1 MASSKL
7 IDIGVKL
14 GKQLGANTNKFLGT
28 RSNIN
33 FLGKGPDEGKLFQQD
48 INTEVLANIELKSA
62 LPQIETSLGYLTA
75 GKLNDIQANKLID
88 NLTKMNDFYYPITGD
103 SIANVTDMASR
114 TGGLTR
120 GGLDSLRG
128 LGLKNLD
135 NAKDAEGLAAL
146 RDRTGDNNVPLRS
159 MSEILRN
166 PRKMADEAAFP
177 GETFNAAK
185 AAAAESPLMSRIA
198 DRVKN
203 IQTQTNDASAI
214 METIPKNE
222 IPGKTASAREFLLN
236 ALKDE
241 NVNRTVF
248 RDVVSPQDLKAI
260 TEGGG
265 GVDMDPIVLVQKYF
279 GPRVAELLPS
289 NATVE
294 DIAIFSQRILN
305 NATDAKG
312 LRPTDPGFDKYTL
325 KIEESIKP
333 NPDGLP
339 FAEGG
344 RARVGFRG
352 GGADMGDP
360 GRASERAERGYG
372 QTADTGSRS
381 GTNDYSNAVQNLNHM
396 AKLPG
401 IYDGGPNYTFNDAG
415 FRGPLYGTNGITS
428 VNRVTD
434 GSLTVGYN
442 DDDDEENKTINNID
456 TSILGPLTLDALNSV
471 TAHNKMNEDT
481 AKLIAEGK
489 YAEGGRANYRF
500 GGLTKSLLKK
510 LNTKKIKAAV
520 DDIFPSGDYKY
531 DAEMAAEA
539 LVENNPKLFGGQLY
553 DDLDDMIRSDV
564 YGLVLKELSQRNA
577 LKMQATRAARSQGPV
592 VDTTITEAVTPRGF
606 SLNVER
612 AMSELN
618 IPREEAERIA
628 RLSSDQ
634 QKAALDIYLN
644 RSNAQGVQLMNYNP
658 KKFDA
663 AKGGLAKILEI

>member
-33 FLGKGPDEGKLFQQD
+33 FLGRGPDEGKLFQLD
-48 INTEVLANIELKSA
+48 INTDVLANLDLKSA

-88 NLTKMNDFYYPITGD
+88 NLTKMNDFFYPITGD
-103 SIANVTDMASR
+103 SVANVTDLATR

-120 GGLDSLRG
+120 GGLESLRG

-135 NAKDAEGLAAL
+135 NVE
-146 RDRTGDNNVPLRS
+146 
-159 MSEILRN
+159 
-166 PRKMADEAAFP
+166 
-177 GETFNAAK
+177 
-185 AAAAESPLMSRIA
+185 AAAAKSPLMSRVA

-236 ALKDE
+236 ALKDD
-241 NVNRTVF
+241 NANRTVF

-312 LRPTDPGFDKYTL
+312 LRPTDPGFDKLTL

-339 FAEGG
+339 FADGG
-344 RARVGFRG
+344 RARVGFKG

-396 AKLPG
+396 AKIPG
-401 IYDGGPNYTFNDAG
+401 IDDGGPNYTFNDAG

-442 DDDDEENKTINNID
+442 DDDEEENKTINNID
-456 TSILGPLTLDALNSV
+456 TSILGPLTLDAANSIKSRNDLNAA
-471 TAHNKMNEDT
+471 TFKELNLAD
-481 AKLIAEGK
+481 
-489 YAEGGRANYRF
+489 GGRANYRF

-553 DDLDDMIRSDV
+553 EDLDDMVRSDV

-612 AMSELN
+612 AVSELN

-634 QKAALDIYLN
+634 QKAALQTYLD
-644 RSNAQGVQLMNYNP
+644 RDLGQRFALSEYNP

>member
-62 LPQIETSLGYLTA
+62 LPEIETSLGYLTA

-120 GGLDSLRG
+120 GGLESLRG

-135 NAKDAEGLAAL
+135 NVIDDLPPPGSRGGLDDIAAPVMNY
-146 RDRTGDNNVPLRS
+146 GDKGS
-159 MSEILRN
+159 GS
-166 PRKMADEAAFP
+166 
-177 GETFNAAK
+177 
-185 AAAAESPLMSRIA
+185 LMSRLSSRLKGI
-198 DRVKN
+198 D
-203 IQTQTNDASAI
+203 NDTSVSGKSFLDKMAEVTSRSAPLEETAI
-214 METIPKNE
+214 MKTIPKNE

-236 ALKDE
+236 ALKDD

-265 GVDMDPIVLVQKYF
+265 GVELDPIVLVQKYF

-294 DIAIFSQRILN
+294 EVSIFTQRILN

-312 LRPTDPGFDKYTL
+312 LRPTDPGFDKLTL

-339 FAEGG
+339 FA
-344 RARVGFRG
+344 
-352 GGADMGDP
+352 D
-360 GRASERAERGYG
+360 
-372 QTADTGSRS
+372 
-381 GTNDYSNAVQNLNHM
+381 
-396 AKLPG
+396 
-401 IYDGGPNYTFNDAG
+401 
-415 FRGPLYGTNGITS
+415 
-428 VNRVTD
+428 
-434 GSLTVGYN
+434 
-442 DDDDEENKTINNID
+442 
-456 TSILGPLTLDALNSV
+456 
-471 TAHNKMNEDT
+471 
-481 AKLIAEGK
+481 
-489 YAEGGRANYRF
+489 GGRANYRF

-531 DAEMAAEA
+531 DAEMAAES
-539 LVENNPKLFGGQLY
+539 LVEMNPKLFGGQLY

-612 AMSELN
+612 AVSELN

-634 QKAALDIYLN
+634 QKAALQTYLD
-644 RSNAQGVQLMNYNP
+644 RDLGQRFALSEYNP

>member
-88 NLTKMNDFYYPITGD
+88 NLTKMNDFYYPITGN
-103 SIANVTDMASR
+103 SIANVTDLATR
-114 TGGLTR
+114 TGGLTK

-146 RDRTGDNNVPLRS
+146 RARTGDNNVPLRS

-185 AAAAESPLMSRIA
+185 AAAAESPLMSRVA

-222 IPGKTASAREFLLN
+222 IPGKTASAREFLFN
-236 ALKDE
+236 ALKKE
-241 NVNRTVF
+241 NPNQTTFADIVDPV
-248 RDVVSPQDLKAI
+248 DAKLI
-260 TEGGG
+260 LEGGG
-265 GVDMDPIVLVQKYF
+265 GVDGDPIVLIQKYF
-279 GPRVAELLPS
+279 GPRVAEMMPA
-289 NATVE
+289 NASSEEMV
-294 DIAIFSQRILN
+294 IFTNRVLN
-305 NATDAKG
+305 NVVDAKG
-312 LRPTDPGFDKYTL
+312 AKPTDTTFDSFTARFVEDL
-325 KIEESIKP
+325 A
-333 NPDGLP
+333 D
-339 FAEGG
+339 GG
-344 RARVGFRG
+344 RAG
-352 GGADMGDP
+352 
-360 GRASERAERGYG
+360 
-372 QTADTGSRS
+372 
-381 GTNDYSNAVQNLNHM
+381 
-396 AKLPG
+396 
-401 IYDGGPNYTFNDAG
+401 
-415 FRGPLYGTNGITS
+415 
-428 VNRVTD
+428 
-434 GSLTVGYN
+434 
-442 DDDDEENKTINNID
+442 
-456 TSILGPLTLDALNSV
+456 
-471 TAHNKMNEDT
+471 
-481 AKLIAEGK
+481 
-489 YAEGGRANYRF
+489 YRF

-606 SLNVER
+606 SLNVEK

-628 RLSSDQ
+628 RLSSDE

-644 RSNAQGVQLMNYNP
+644 RSTAQGVQLMNYNP

>member
-128 LGLKNLD
+128 LNLKNLD

-146 RDRTGDNNVPLRS
+146 RARTGDNNVPLRS
-159 MSEILRN
+159 MSEILAN

-185 AAAAESPLMSRIA
+185 AAAAESPLMSRLG

-203 IQTQTNDASAI
+203 IQTQSDEASAI

-248 RDVVSPQDLKAI
+248 RDIVSPQDLKAI

-289 NATVE
+289 NATVD
-294 DIAIFSQRILN
+294 DIAIFTQRILN
-305 NATDAKG
+305 NATDIKGAK
-312 LRPTDPGFDKYTL
+312 PTDPAFDKFTLRLDELSEGTYSFGYKKGKEFQNNVNSMGKGTL
-325 KIEESIKP
+325 KQIIDSGE
-333 NPDGLP
+333 L
-339 FAEGG
+339 A
-344 RARVGFRG
+344 
-352 GGADMGDP
+352 GDDLE
-360 GRASERAERGYG
+360 A
-372 QTADTGSRS
+372 
-381 GTNDYSNAVQNLNHM
+381 
-396 AKLPG
+396 
-401 IYDGGPNYTFNDAG
+401 
-415 FRGPLYGTNGITS
+415 
-428 VNRVTD
+428 
-434 GSLTVGYN
+434 
-442 DDDDEENKTINNID
+442 
-456 TSILGPLTLDALNSV
+456 ALNALRSRK
-471 TAHNKMNEDT
+471 AD
-481 AKLIAEGK
+481 
-489 YAEGGRANYRF
+489 GGRANYRF

-577 LKMQATRAARSQGPV
+577 LKLQARRAGSTIPKDEYLQVKANFENEILGGPIPGTRK
-592 VDTTITEAVTPRGF
+592 PRGF
-606 SLNVER
+606 SLNVEK

-628 RLSSDQ
+628 RLSSDE
-634 QKAALDIYLN
+634 QKAALQTYLD
-644 RSNAQGVQLMNYNP
+644 RDLGQRFALSEYNP

-663 AKGGLAKILEI
+663 AKGGLAKILEL

>member
-48 INTEVLANIELKSA
+48 INTEVLGGIELKSA
-62 LPQIETSLGYLTA
+62 LPEIETSLGYLTA

-88 NLTKMNDFYYPITGD
+88 NLTKMNDFFYPITGD
-103 SIANVTDMASR
+103 SVANVTDLATR

-120 GGLDSLRG
+120 GGLESLRG

-135 NAKDAEGLAAL
+135 NVE
-146 RDRTGDNNVPLRS
+146 
-159 MSEILRN
+159 
-166 PRKMADEAAFP
+166 
-177 GETFNAAK
+177 
-185 AAAAESPLMSRIA
+185 AAAAESPLMSRLSSRLKGI
-198 DRVKN
+198 D
-203 IQTQTNDASAI
+203 NDTSVSGKSFLDKMAEVTSRSAPLEETAI
-214 METIPKNE
+214 MKTIPKNE

-265 GVDMDPIVLVQKYF
+265 GVELDPIVLVQKYF

-294 DIAIFSQRILN
+294 EVSIFTQRILN

-325 KIEESIKP
+325 KLT
-333 NPDGLP
+333 DDVDDVP
-339 FAEGG
+339 FA
-344 RARVGFRG
+344 
-352 GGADMGDP
+352 D
-360 GRASERAERGYG
+360 
-372 QTADTGSRS
+372 
-381 GTNDYSNAVQNLNHM
+381 
-396 AKLPG
+396 
-401 IYDGGPNYTFNDAG
+401 
-415 FRGPLYGTNGITS
+415 
-428 VNRVTD
+428 
-434 GSLTVGYN
+434 
-442 DDDDEENKTINNID
+442 
-456 TSILGPLTLDALNSV
+456 
-471 TAHNKMNEDT
+471 
-481 AKLIAEGK
+481 
-489 YAEGGRANYRF
+489 GGRANYRF

-553 DDLDDMIRSDV
+553 EDLDDMIRSDV

-612 AMSELN
+612 AVSELN

-634 QKAALDIYLN
+634 QKAALQTYLD
-644 RSNAQGVQLMNYNP
+644 RDLGQRFALSEYNP

-663 AKGGLAKILEI
+663 AKGGLAKILEL